1 MTERAFVI
9 VTTHAPR
16 PEQSPLQSRRVP
28 PDVISV
34 TCVPAGKLAPHT
46 PAEQRSPGIRLVTV
60 PGPPVTF
67 TVSVYVL
74 TGGGGGG
81 AGGSGAST
89 GASVGVAVAGAPG
102 AAGGTGAAPGGG
114 LACANA
120 VVADASRIN
129 EVRRG
134 VRMQSIG

>member
-46 PAEQRSPGIRLVTV
+46 PAEHRSPGIRLVTV
-60 PGPPVTF
+60 PG
-67 TVSVYVL
+67 
-74 TGGGGGG
+74 
-81 AGGSGAST
+81 SGHLST
-89 GASVGVAVAGAPG
+89 LEKPE
-102 AAGGTGAAPGGG
+102 AATKA
-114 LACANA
+114 L
-120 VVADASRIN
+120 V
-129 EVRRG
+129 EW
-134 VRMQSIG
+134 MEQ